1 MNLWISSHLLVV
13 GLFLSTSAL
22 TPEECQPLV
31 TPLSLADRS
40 VMYGRTNL
48 IAGYSDGEVFN
59 NILKLTESCWI
70 NLSPSSSADRDV
82 MSEEN
87 KINGTCVSTTIN
99 VTIDSN
105 TMTMSLN
112 TVTLC
117 NRLDLQVNPSLILWI
132 KDFLQDRPHLT
143 LFLSSVANLT
153 SALQLLPSCDSCLL
167 FNVNSTARNLKK
179 LLDKMNFNSN
189 VTEDEINFQA
199 LYLMSRESTL
209 KDSDLEHFKQ
219 QASCLGFSREP
230 DFLYD
235 PKNEFCAEGE
245 GVKMTSD

>member
-22 TPEECQPLV
+22 SPEECQPLV

-40 VMYGRTNL
+40 IMYGRTNL

-70 NLSPSSSADRDV
+70 NLSPSSSGDRDV

-87 KINGTCVSTTIN
+87 KINGTCVSTTVN

-105 TMTMSLN
+105 TMTMSL
-112 TVTLC
+112 
-117 NRLDLQVNPSLILWI
+117 
-132 KDFLQDRPHLT
+132 
-143 LFLSSVANLT
+143 ANLT

-230 DFLYD
+230 DFLYN

>member
-105 TMTMSLN
+105 TMTMSL
-112 TVTLC
+112 
-117 NRLDLQVNPSLILWI
+117 
-132 KDFLQDRPHLT
+132 
-143 LFLSSVANLT
+143 ANLT

>member
-22 TPEECQPLV
+22 SPEECQPLV

-40 VMYGRTNL
+40 IMYGRTNL

-70 NLSPSSSADRDV
+70 NLSPSSSGDRDV

-87 KINGTCVSTTIN
+87 KINGTCVSTTVN

-105 TMTMSLN
+105 TMTMSL
-112 TVTLC
+112 
-117 NRLDLQVNPSLILWI
+117 
-132 KDFLQDRPHLT
+132 
-143 LFLSSVANLT
+143 ANLT

-230 DFLYD
+230 DFLYN

-245 GVKMTSD
+245 GIKMTFD

>member
-1 MNLWISSHLLVV
+1 MTGSVRLSHRCFCVVHLSPEISSSYILKLISCSIMNLWISSQLLVV

-40 VMYGRTNL
+40 IMYGRTNL

-59 NILKLTESCWI
+59 NILKLTESCWV

-87 KINGTCVSTTIN
+87 KINGTCVSTTVN

-105 TMTMSLN
+105 TMTMSL
-112 TVTLC
+112 
-117 NRLDLQVNPSLILWI
+117 
-132 KDFLQDRPHLT
+132 
-143 LFLSSVANLT
+143 ANLT
-153 SALQLLPSCDSCLL
+153 SVLQLLPSCDGCLL

>member
-1 MNLWISSHLLVV
+1 MNLWISSQLLVV

-40 VMYGRTNL
+40 IMYGRTNL

-59 NILKLTESCWI
+59 NILKLTESCWV

-87 KINGTCVSTTIN
+87 KINGTCVSTTVN

-105 TMTMSLN
+105 TMTMSL
-112 TVTLC
+112 
-117 NRLDLQVNPSLILWI
+117 
-132 KDFLQDRPHLT
+132 
-143 LFLSSVANLT
+143 ANLT
-153 SALQLLPSCDSCLL
+153 SVLQLLPSCDGCLL